1 MANRTEPVAGISL
14 PAGVGALLRK
24 DLVVFRTRDRFLVLL
39 IYLLGHPTVL
49 PNQEAFFWLGIG
61 LVGALSLYVP
71 TVEWHQETDH
81 MLSSLPVSRATVVFS
96 RYLSSVFACAV
107 GAGAWVSTG
116 HLLGPVLAA
125 EGTIPGMWT
134 TLPGIAAF
142 VFVAILLLSLFL
154 PLYFRFGLGKGAMI
168 FVPSVM
174 GLYLLTSHFRGF
186 APPATAVRDRVAA
199 FSAAVSPGWG
209 LFLII
214 LLLATMVAA
223 SGKLSVRWFEN
234 RDL

>member
-1 MANRTEPVAGISL
+1 MAGKPL

-24 DLVVFRTRDRFLVLL
+24 DLGVFRTRDRLLVLL

-71 TVEWHQETDH
+71 TMEWHQETDH

-96 RYLSSVFACAV
+96 RYLASVFACAL
-107 GAGAWVSTG
+107 GAAAWVSTG
-116 HLLGPVLAA
+116 YLLGPLLAP
-125 EGTIPGMWT
+125 EGATAGMWT
-134 TLPGIAAF
+134 TLPGITAF
-142 VFVAILLLSLFL
+142 ISVAILLLCLFL
-154 PLYFRFGLGKGAMI
+154 PLYFRFGMGKGAMI

-174 GLYLLTSHFRGF
+174 VLYLLSAQSRGF
-186 APPATAVRDRVAA
+186 LPPATALRDRVAA
-199 FSAAVSPGWG
+199 LSVSVGPGWV
-209 LFLII
+209 LLLI
-214 LLLATMVAA
+214 LLLMAAMVAA
-223 SGKLSVRWFEN
+223 SGRLSLRWFEK